1 MVWIVSQNDWGMNT
15 PAKAAIVVAL
25 LITATLMAKWEPFNL
40 GEQRTNP
47 ATFGDAQHIGAV
59 ACSEDGKVVYVCQ
72 TNLLWKSSDGGETWV
87 MLKTK

>member
-1 MVWIVSQNDWGMNT
+1 MNNY
-15 PAKAAIVVAL
+15 AKAAIVVAL
-25 LITATLMAKWEPFNL
+25 LVTASLLAKWEPHTF
-40 GEQRTNP
+40 GGQRTSP

-72 TNLLWKSSDGGETWV
+72 TNLLWKSTDGGETWV